1 MKIMRL
7 NLTAIMQVT
16 ILIQVKAMQQMPV
29 QTAVMRPG
37 QEHQKDLLR
46 PGLREHRQHRGHLQA
61 AAHQMMRRAVL
72 LPDLLQHCLRQEVLL
87 LK

>member
-1 MKIMRL
+1 MET
-7 NLTAIMQVT
+7 TAEIPAVITRVT
-16 ILIQVKAMQQMPV
+16 VPEQAVMQQIQA

>member
-1 MKIMRL
+1 MKT
-7 NLTAIMQVT
+7 TAEIPAVITRVT
-16 ILIQVKAMQQMPV
+16 VPEQAVMQQIQA

-46 PGLREHRQHRGHLQA
+46 PGLRGHRQHRGHLQA